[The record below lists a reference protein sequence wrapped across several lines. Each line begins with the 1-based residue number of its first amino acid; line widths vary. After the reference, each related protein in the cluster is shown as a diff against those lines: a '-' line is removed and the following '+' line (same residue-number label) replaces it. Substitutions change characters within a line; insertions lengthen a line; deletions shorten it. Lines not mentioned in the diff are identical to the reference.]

1 MINVPDEVLYT
12 PNHWKLLRELR
23 AKSKE
28 MMTPLHASHIDSFVY
43 GSIARGDVN
52 ENSDVDIFIP
62 NPPSPTLIEANLE
75 LAGKR
80 FISREIIQATPS
92 YAPKAYLYTDERR
105 AYSFPLVK
113 LRQNEAE
120 FYDFAGH
127 LDYIE
132 IQNDVRKPGVDK
144 RLMLIMPTLEG
155 HVESAVHGREGE
167 VASILGVS
175 VRIVRERVKTLMRR
189 ERVGRT
195 GVYMKREL
203 SHDENI
209 SNIYNELIKEHAPMR
224 RRTRKK

>member
-1 MINVPDEVLYT
+1 MPEEVTYT
-12 PNHWKLLRELR
+12 HDHWKLLRELR
-23 AKSKE
+23 AISEE
-28 MMTPLHASHIDSFVY
+28 MIAPLHESHINSFVY

-62 NPPSPTLIEANLE
+62 NPPSPTMLEATLE

-105 AYSFPLVK
+105 GYSFPLVK
-113 LRQNEAE
+113 LWQNEAE

-127 LDYIE
+127 INYKEL
-132 IQNDVRKPGVDK
+132 QNFVRKPGVDK
-144 RLMLIMPTLEG
+144 RLVLIMPTPEG
-155 HVESAVHGREGE
+155 HFESSVPGREGE

-175 VRIVRERVKTLMRR
+175 VRIVRERVRTLKRR

-195 GVYMKREL
+195 GVYLKREL
-203 SHDENI
+203 SRDEDI
-209 SNIYNELIKEHAPMR
+209 SNVYNELVKGHAPMR